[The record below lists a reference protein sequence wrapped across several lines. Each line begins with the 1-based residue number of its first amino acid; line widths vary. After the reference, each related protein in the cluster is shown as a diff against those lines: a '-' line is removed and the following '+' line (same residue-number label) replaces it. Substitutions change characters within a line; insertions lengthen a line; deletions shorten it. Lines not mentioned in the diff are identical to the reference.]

1 MYTKTQFQYKIDD
14 LEFAILSC
22 LLIKPELMGKV
33 VLEDKHFRKTQRMWQ
48 FMKSFYKKFKT
59 FDINLMYSIC
69 KDKWQIVEY
78 ISLLLEFEPT
88 ASAFDKYQKQLI
100 ELYEEQEKDKW
111 IIEKVYELANELL
124 VRNISTNDFKKE
136 IDKIYYNA
144 DEIYRK
150 EKQDERN

>member
-14 LEFAILSC
+14 LEFSILSC
-22 LLIKPELMGKV
+22 LLIKPELMEKV
-33 VLEDKHFRKTQRMWQ
+33 ILEDKHFKRTQRMWQ
-48 FMKSFYKKFKT
+48 FMKAFYKKFKT

-100 ELYEEQEKDKW
+100 ELYEEQEKDKY
-111 IIEKVYELANELL
+111 IIEKVYGLANELL
-124 VRNISTNDFKKE
+124 VRNISTSDFKRE
-136 IDKIYYNA
+136 VDKIYYNA
-144 DEIYRK
+144 DEIFRK
-150 EKQDERN
+150 GDKNE

>member
-1 MYTKTQFQYKIDD
+1 M
-14 LEFAILSC
+14 
-22 LLIKPELMGKV
+22 
-33 VLEDKHFRKTQRMWQ
+33 LEDKHFRKTQRMWQ

-59 FDINLMYSIC
+59 FDINLMYSVC

-111 IIEKVYELANELL
+111 IIEKVYGLANELL
-124 VRNISTNDFKKE
+124 VRNISTGDFKKE
-136 IDKIYYNA
+136 VEKIYYNA
-144 DEIYRK
+144 DEIFRK
-150 EKQDERN
+150 GD